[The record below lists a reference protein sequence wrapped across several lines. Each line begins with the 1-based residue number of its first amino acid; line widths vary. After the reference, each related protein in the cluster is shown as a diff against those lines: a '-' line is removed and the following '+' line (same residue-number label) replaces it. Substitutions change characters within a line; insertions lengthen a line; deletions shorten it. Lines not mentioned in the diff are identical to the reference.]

1 MPNVPTPT
9 LRLTQTGSQNDTHT
23 IQLEWLGDGPRQVA
37 SAIVDLA
44 LTEQDQQDIRW
55 YVEEYAEY
63 PFDPYPARAARVEVR
78 MRELGH
84 ELFRKLFGANTR
96 TLPRVDPLLRGSRRS
111 LQRGDDPRERRDRLR
126 GRGAARRRAAVR
138 AGGAA

>member
-1 MPNVPTPT
+1 MPNAPTPI
-9 LRLTQTGSQNDTHT
+9 LRLTQTGSQDNRHT

-84 ELFRKLFGANTR
+84 ELFNGLFATNPR
-96 TLPRVDPLLRGSRRS
+96 TLRLWGKIAERLDDLRV
-111 LQRGDDPRERRDRLR
+111 
-126 GRGAARRRAAVR
+126 
-138 AGGAA
+138 

>member
-1 MPNVPTPT
+1 MTLAPTPI
-9 LRLTQTGSQNDTHT
+9 LRLTQTGSQDNRHT

-63 PFDPYPARAARVEVR
+63 PFDPYPAACVASYQESYDLALRIGEHAGPQPVQPTWGMPTRGMRFPPRAIWRR
-78 MRELGH
+78 
-84 ELFRKLFGANTR
+84 
-96 TLPRVDPLLRGSRRS
+96 PRSGTSAPWM
-111 LQRGDDPRERRDRLR
+111 
-126 GRGAARRRAAVR
+126 
-138 AGGAA
+138 AGPQATS